1 MATISAGVPQSGA
14 VRPPAEQPSST
25 PAPLRVLLL
34 ARDIGTD
41 TVLALARAAVPLFAL
56 ALTSFAAQHLL
67 TRWAASVAF
76 DNGPLGLSILFVSV
90 ATRLVLLAL
99 AIYVAAGAVRL
110 GGEPLTA
117 VAARLTTRD
126 ARDRPD
132 TFAGQVKVAIVPMVI
147 LYAAWNQVN
156 WDIHKFLLAKYAVF
170 QDRYDFDNPD
180 AVRDASN
187 INFKEGWKTYIPMAI
202 GIWLVKVVVDKATE
216 RLNWRLL
223 DFGIVVLECSW
234 IVLGWLVLSPLVSQG
249 LALLRT
255 REVAVWVREGSER
268 ARDLVHIDI
277 PDILGAGWALVWHV
291 LNVISVQI
299 VWPVV
304 WVAVV
309 GLLVGWTQG
318 DLEITVGRD
327 DARRTVR
334 TLGGLLNTTTR
345 GIREKYAPVASVA
358 RSLLR
363 SGPFPLLTIAVL
375 YAALMFAMGWFRWG
389 VLNTID
395 PAGDGGQAFYDT
407 VTSLLDAVVVPVR
420 VCFLAACFA
429 VVLRLQTDGRYSP
442 YR

>member
-1 MATISAGVPQSGA
+1 V
-14 VRPPAEQPSST
+14 SSLQ
-25 PAPLRVLLL
+25 APLRVVSL
-34 ARDIGTD
+34 ARDIVTD
-41 TVLALARAAVPLFAL
+41 TVLALVRAAVPLFTL

-76 DNGPLGLSILFVSV
+76 DNGPWGLAILFVSI

-99 AIYVAAGAVRL
+99 AIYVAAGAVRI
-110 GGEPLTA
+110 GGEPLTV
-117 VAARLTTRD
+117 VAGRLSTRD
-126 ARDRPD
+126 LADRPD
-132 TFAGQVKVAIVPMVI
+132 TFAGQVKMAIVPMII

-170 QDRYDFDNPD
+170 QDRFDFNNPD

-216 RLNWRLL
+216 KLNWRLL

-234 IVLGWLVLSPLVSQG
+234 IVLGWLVLSPLLSQA

-255 REVAVWVREGSER
+255 RQVAVWVREGAER
-268 ARDLVHIDI
+268 ARDLLHVDI
-277 PDILGAGWALVWHV
+277 PDVLGTAGAVVWHV

-318 DLEITVGRD
+318 DPEITVGRD
-327 DARRTVR
+327 DARPSVR
-334 TLGGLLNTTTR
+334 TLSGLLNTTTR
-345 GIREKYAPVASVA
+345 GIREKYAPVVSVA

-363 SGPFPLLTIAVL
+363 SGPLPLLTIAVL
-375 YAALMFAMGWFRWG
+375 YAALMFAMGWLRWG